1 MHDRA
6 AREEQDD
13 DSLLSIDAD
22 AKETQKLV
30 EDLEFRRMFSNPMDP
45 CNCFIDIQA
54 GAGGTEAQDWASMI
68 LRQYLRYCERK
79 GFNTTILEQS
89 DGEIAGIKTA
99 TIKVEGDYAYG
110 YLRTETGVH
119 RLVRKSP
126 FDSAN
131 GRHTS
136 FCSLFVYPGVD
147 DSIEIDITKLNIA
160 QSILIRDMK
169 HPKLRFLDP
178 ENSVIVAVKTARA
191 VIVAEEEES
200 TEEEGSTDAP
210 AEPAEN

>member
-1 MHDRA
+1 MKQVSMSGSLRENVGKKDARRHRVQGLVPCVLYGGKEQMHFTLDEKAFGKLIFTPDSYLVNITLGGNTYRA
-6 AREEQDD
+6 ILKDVQYHPVS
-13 DSLLSIDAD
+13 DSVLHAD
-22 AKETQKLV
+22 FLEVMDGKPIVTSLPIAFTGTSKGVLRGGKLV
-30 EDLEFRRMFSNPMDP
+30 KKLRKLKVKGMVQ
-45 CNCFIDIQA
+45 DI
-54 GAGGTEAQDWASMI
+54 
-68 LRQYLRYCERK
+68 
-79 GFNTTILEQS
+79 
-89 DGEIAGIKTA
+89 
-99 TIKVEGDYAYG
+99 
-110 YLRTETGVH
+110 
-119 RLVRKSP
+119 P
-126 FDSAN
+126 
-131 GRHTS
+131 
-136 FCSLFVYPGVD
+136 